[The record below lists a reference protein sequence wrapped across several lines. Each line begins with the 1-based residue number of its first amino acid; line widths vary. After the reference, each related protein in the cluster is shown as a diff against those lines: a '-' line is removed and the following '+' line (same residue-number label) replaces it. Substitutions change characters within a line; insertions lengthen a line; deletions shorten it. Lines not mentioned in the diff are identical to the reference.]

1 MNLRPLNSTHQAI
14 SCPQNGDRIV
24 TVGTVAS
31 VYPMHIRVTYL
42 LALTLLLRR
51 TTLTASRQNRK
62 KTVTSCFLFFSGRL
76 KIHDL
81 QMQDWKMTDNI
92 LANSEQNYA
101 VWKMQD
107 WKMTDKLLANC

>member
-1 MNLRPLNSTHQAI
+1 MNLRPLNSAHQVI

-31 VYPMHIRVTYL
+31 VYPMHIRVTCL

-62 KTVTSCFLFFSGRL
+62 KTVTSCFLFFFGATENTRP
-76 KIHDL
+76 
-81 QMQDWKMTDNI
+81 
-92 LANSEQNYA
+92 ANAGLENDGQTFS
-101 VWKMQD
+101 
-107 WKMTDKLLANC
+107 KLLAQLRVYF